1 MANKSPLIPFYVVVD
16 VSYSMIG
23 ESIGTANRIL
33 PEVANAL
40 ALHPVVNDKIRLS
53 LVSFSDVTK
62 SVVPL
67 CDMSTFV
74 GPLPTLAVEGGTD
87 YGSCFE
93 FLRTQIDKDVSQL
106 KTDNFRVF
114 RPAVFFLSDGE
125 PGDVGWE
132 KKFADLTGYD
142 QESGVGNKN
151 HPIMVPFGVEDANQV
166 TMESLVQ
173 PIGKSR
179 CYMMSSGS
187 KAADAIK
194 QMAEILVSS
203 ALSSGN
209 TGAFTLPPV
218 SDSGDGGQLT
228 AVGPTDALV
237 IDDDFL
243 N

>member
-23 ESIGTANRIL
+23 DKIAAANQVL

-40 ALHPVVNDKIRLS
+40 ALNPVVNDKIRFS
-53 LVSFSDVTK
+53 LVTFSDIAR

-67 CDMSTFV
+67 CDMSTYV
-74 GPLPTLAVEGGTD
+74 GPLPELKCESGTD
-87 YGSCFE
+87 FGSCFE

-106 KTDNFRVF
+106 KADNFRVF

-125 PGDVGWE
+125 PTDVGWE
-132 KKFADLTGYD
+132 KKFTELTGYD
-142 QESGVGNKN
+142 KESGVGNRN
-151 HPIMVPFGVEDANQV
+151 HPIVVPFGVEDANQA

-173 PIGKSR
+173 PTDKSR
-179 CYMMSSGS
+179 CYMMSSGTQ
-187 KAADAIK
+187 AADAIK

-209 TGAFTLPPV
+209 SGAFTLPPAPE
-218 SDSGDGGQLT
+218 SGDGEQLT
-228 AVGPTDALV
+228 AIGPTEALV
-237 IDDDFL
+237 IDDDYL